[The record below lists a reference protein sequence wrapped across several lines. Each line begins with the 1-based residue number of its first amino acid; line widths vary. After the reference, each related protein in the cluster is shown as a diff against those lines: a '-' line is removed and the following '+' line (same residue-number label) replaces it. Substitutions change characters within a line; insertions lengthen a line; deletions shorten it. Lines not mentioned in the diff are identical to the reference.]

1 MKRNS
6 CFLLIFVLLCALT
19 VLGLWYLNGI
29 PARTEAAFGPASP
42 NLDYSQKLI
51 LSWRLLQAESKL
63 TSPVDSFGSEAPFQI
78 RLGESLTSV
87 ANRLEAA
94 GIILD
99 AQAFRDFLIYAGLD
113 TQIQAGEY
121 TLSPSTSAIHIAYTL
136 LDATPTEVP
145 FAVLA
150 GWRLEE
156 VAESLPNS
164 GLSLSPEIFLK
175 EVQSRNL
182 EGRLLP
188 GIYTVPRTITTQAL
202 LEVLTTAFEV
212 AVTSEMKAG
221 FKKQGLS
228 VDDAVRLAS
237 IVEREAVVDNERP
250 FIASVFLNR
259 LAVGMKLE
267 ADPTVQYA
275 LGYNSTQATWWTN
288 PLSTIDLQVDSP
300 FNTYVYSGLPPGA
313 ICNPSIESLR
323 AVALPA
329 QTPYFYFRASCDA
342 SGLHNFSETFEDHVE
357 NACP

>member
-1 MKRNS
+1 M
-6 CFLLIFVLLCALT
+6 LIFALVCAIT
-19 VLGLWYLNGI
+19 VFGYWYLKDI
-29 PARTEAAFGPASP
+29 SARTKAVFGPASS
-42 NLDYSQKLI
+42 NIEFSQKLI
-51 LSWRLLQAESKL
+51 LSWKLHQNESKL
-63 TSPVDSFGSEAPFQI
+63 TSPVNTFGSEVPFQI
-78 RLGESLTSV
+78 RLGESPTSV
-87 ANRLEAA
+87 ANRLESA

-99 AQAFRDFLIYAGLD
+99 AQTFRDFLVYAGLD
-113 TQIQAGEY
+113 TQIQAGKY
-121 TLSPSTSAIHIAYTL
+121 TLSPSTTAIQIAFTL
-136 LDATPTEVP
+136 MDATPTEVP

-164 GLSLSPEIFLK
+164 GLSISPEIFLK
-175 EVQSRNL
+175 EVRSRRL

-188 GIYTVPRTITTQAL
+188 GIYTVPRSITAKIL
-202 LEVLTTAFEV
+202 LDVLTSAFDL
-212 AVTSEMKAG
+212 AVTSEMRSG

-237 IVEREAVVDNERP
+237 IVDREAVVDNEKP
-250 FIASVFLNR
+250 LIASVFLNR
-259 LAVGMKLE
+259 LAIGMKLE

-275 LGYNSTQATWWTN
+275 LGYNSIQATWWTN
-288 PLSTIDLQVDSP
+288 PLSATDLKVDSP

-329 QTPYFYFRASCDA
+329 QTPYYYFRASCDG
-342 SGLHNFSETFEDHVE
+342 SGLHNFSESYEGHVE

>member
-19 VLGLWYLNGI
+19 VSGYWYLNGI
-29 PARTEAAFGPASP
+29 PARTEAALGPASP

-51 LSWRLLQAESKL
+51 LSWRLLQTESKL
-63 TSPVDSFGSEAPFQI
+63 TSQVDPFGSEVPFQI

-87 ANRLEAA
+87 ANRLESA

-121 TLSPSTSAIHIAYTL
+121 TLSPSTSAIHIAYAL

-164 GLSLSPEIFLK
+164 GLSISPEIFLK

-188 GIYTVPRTITTQAL
+188 GIYTVPRTITTKAL

-228 VDDAVRLAS
+228 VDDAVRVSS
-237 IVEREAVVDNERP
+237 IVEREAVVNNERP
-250 FIASVFLNR
+250 LIASVFLNR

-288 PLSTIDLQVDSP
+288 PLSAIDLQLDSP
-300 FNTYVYSGLPPGA
+300 FNTYIYSGLPPGA
-313 ICNPSIESLR
+313 ICNPSIESLK

-342 SGLHNFSETFEDHVE
+342 SGLHNFSETYEGHVE